1 MAIGLF
7 SKPKRRVVRNQ
18 KDVFV
23 PGFGIKFPRS
33 AYDNSSSAGAF
44 SFDGTNG
51 LLTRLSGNP
60 NWRFVQF
67 DLYPGHITQGPG
79 DYGKSNPNSPLNKLK
94 DRIATLGAMGVKSG
108 LMFVQ
113 REFDVSV
120 GNDVRQLLP
129 AHLVSTRG
137 TWNGA
142 GGTTVHTMYEGCL
155 GIEPGAA
162 QGSHNRGYTFQY
174 SNAMIQNWHRE
185 FFADMAAEFDEDP
198 NVMFVGTS
206 ESSYGTISVPFNSG
220 ANNPE
225 TVASM
230 QSGRIQMVRDL
241 AAAFRYTGVYHD
253 LNFTRQLAKDWYDN
267 HAVEARVWL
276 SASNTNW
283 NANSNVPAQGNQPKG
298 ALQYYQDFTG
308 ILPKFAQWQGDD
320 MDEINPAT
328 GVLHTMQDFYDRI
341 TSPYIAASMCMIN
354 YQLNPKTPG
363 THAFADYDDFIKTLP
378 FPHGGLLTTRP
389 ANVV

>member
-1 MAIGLF
+1 MAIALF
-7 SKPKRRVVRNQ
+7 SRPKRRIVRNV
-18 KDVFV
+18 KDVFI

-33 AYDNSSSAGAF
+33 AYNNADSAGAS
-44 SFDGTNG
+44 SFGGTNG
-51 LLTRLSGNP
+51 LLTRLTNNP

-94 DRIATLGAMGVKSG
+94 GRIATLAAMGVKSG

-129 AHLVSTRG
+129 AHLVSSRG

-162 QGSHNRGYTFQY
+162 QGSGSRGYTFQY
-174 SNAMIQNWHRE
+174 SNAMIQAWHRE
-185 FFADMAAEFDEDP
+185 FFAAMAAEFDEDP
-198 NVMFVGTS
+198 NIMFVGTS

-230 QSGRIQMVRDL
+230 QSGRIQMVKDL
-241 AAAFRYTGVYHD
+241 KAAFRKTGVYHD
-253 LNFTRQLAKDWYDN
+253 MNHSKELAFDWYTN
-267 HAVEARVWL
+267 NVPAQRVWL
-276 SASNTNW
+276 SASNTHW
-283 NANSNVPAQGNQPKG
+283 NASTNIAASGNNPKG
-298 ALQYYQDFTG
+298 ALRYYQDYSG
-308 ILPKFAQWQGDD
+308 ILPKFCQWQGDD
-320 MDEINPAT
+320 MNEINPAT
-328 GVLHTMQDFYDRI
+328 GVLHTMQDFHDRL
-341 TSPYIAASMCMIN
+341 TSAYIGANMCLIQYKLTAPSGN
-354 YQLNPKTPG
+354 V
-363 THAFADYDDFIKTLP
+363 FSDYDDFIKTLP
-378 FPHGGLLTTRP
+378 LNGGLVSTRP
-389 ANVV
+389 TFVV

>member
-1 MAIGLF
+1 MAIALF
-7 SKPKRRVVRNQ
+7 SRPKRRIVRNL
-18 KDVFV
+18 KDVFI

-33 AYDNSSSAGAF
+33 AYNNADSAGQS
-44 SFDGTNG
+44 SFGGTNG
-51 LLTRLSGNP
+51 LLTKLTNNP

-79 DYGKSNPNSPLNKLK
+79 DYGKNNPDSPLNKLK
-94 DRIATLGAMGVKSG
+94 GRIATLGAMGVKSG

-129 AHLVSTRG
+129 AHLVSPRG

-155 GIEPGAA
+155 GIEPGVG
-162 QGSHNRGYTFQY
+162 QGSGARGYTFQY
-174 SNAMIQNWHRE
+174 SNAMIQAWHRE
-185 FFADMAAEFDEDP
+185 FFAAMAAEFDEDP
-198 NVMFVGTS
+198 NVFVVGTS

-241 AAAFRYTGVYHD
+241 KAAFKKTGVYHD
-253 LNFTRQLAKDWYDN
+253 LNFSRQLAEDWYLN
-267 HAVEARVWL
+267 HALNERVWL

-283 NANSNVPAQGNQPKG
+283 NANSNLPASGGTPKG
-298 ALQYYQDFTG
+298 ALRYYEEFTG
-308 ILPKFAQWQGDD
+308 ILPKFCQWQGDD
-320 MDEINPAT
+320 FDEINPAT
-328 GVLHTMQDFYDRI
+328 GVLHTMQDFHDRL
-341 TSPYIAASMCMIN
+341 TSAYIGANMCLVQYKLTAPSGN
-354 YQLNPKTPG
+354 V
-363 THAFADYDDFIKTLP
+363 FSDYDDFIKTLP